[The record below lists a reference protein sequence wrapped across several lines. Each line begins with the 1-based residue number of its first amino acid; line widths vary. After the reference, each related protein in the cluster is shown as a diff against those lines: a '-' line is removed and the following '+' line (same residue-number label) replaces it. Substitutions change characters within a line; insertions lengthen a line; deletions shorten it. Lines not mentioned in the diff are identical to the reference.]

1 MFRRMV
7 LSIFGGALFAVAL
20 TFSQTAMGACQHQGI
35 NWCADTLPYGQVFD
49 SCLVTYT
56 CPAGESCYISDT
68 KCFYTS
74 EPIIID

>member
-7 LSIFGGALFAVAL
+7 LPIFGGAFAVAL
-20 TFSQTAMGACQHQGI
+20 TFSQTATGACEHQGI
-35 NWCADTLPYGQVFD
+35 NWCADTLPYGKVFD

-56 CPAGESCYISDT
+56 CPTGESCYISDT